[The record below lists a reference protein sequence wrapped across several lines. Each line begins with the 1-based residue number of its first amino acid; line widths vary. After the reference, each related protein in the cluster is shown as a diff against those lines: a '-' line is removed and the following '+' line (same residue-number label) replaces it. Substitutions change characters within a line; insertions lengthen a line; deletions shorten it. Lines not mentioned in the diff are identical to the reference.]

1 MSDNTYGAIIDK
13 YLLSN
18 TSFDMRRLVMIDD
31 NQIEHLIM
39 QKMFDRYELFHNADH
54 ASDGRVIIDLL
65 SKEET
70 HTTEIPDII
79 FLDLHMPDFS
89 GWDFLEQFEKL
100 QQSLKKSVRI
110 YIVSSSVNPEDIARA
125 KKYPFVHD
133 FITKPVKRDLL
144 DSLYASYLDRIAS

>member
-1 MSDNTYGAIIDK
+1 
-13 YLLSN
+13 
-18 TSFDMRRLVMIDD
+18 
-31 NQIEHLIM
+31 
-39 QKMFDRYELFHNADH
+39 
-54 ASDGRVIIDLL
+54 
-65 SKEET
+65 
-70 HTTEIPDII
+70 
-79 FLDLHMPDFS
+79 MPDFS

-110 YIVSSSVNPEDIARA
+110 YIVSSSVNPKDIARA